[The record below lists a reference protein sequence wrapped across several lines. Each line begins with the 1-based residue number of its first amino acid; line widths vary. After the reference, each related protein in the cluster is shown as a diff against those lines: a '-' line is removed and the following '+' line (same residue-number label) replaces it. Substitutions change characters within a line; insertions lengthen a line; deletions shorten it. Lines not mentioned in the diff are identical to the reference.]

1 MPPMGGL
8 DLLFERVDQRLE
20 ALHLGLCG
28 LGPNGLGVGLHL
40 ELVCGRG
47 RPFAGREE
55 IDVRLISPD
64 TAQERV
70 SHETEG

>member
-28 LGPNGLGVGLHL
+28 LGPSGLGVGPSRFGFRASQPRATFGFVFGDAKVIAFGDHRKALSTGL
-40 ELVCGRG
+40 
-47 RPFAGREE
+47 
-55 IDVRLISPD
+55 
-64 TAQERV
+64 
-70 SHETEG
+70 